1 MMKKKYLSPEFELTI
16 FEFEAIL
23 EGLSVSKR
31 ESGND
36 DHNDDD
42 NTEW

>member
-1 MMKKKYLSPEFELTI
+1 MKKKYLSPEFEMTI

-31 ESGND
+31 ESGSD
-36 DHNDDD
+36 DHNDGDD
-42 NTEW
+42 GEW

>member
-1 MMKKKYLSPEFELTI
+1 MKKKYLSPEFEMTI

-31 ESGND
+31 ESGTD
-36 DHNDDD
+36 DHDDRD
-42 NTEW
+42 GKEW